1 MIPYQGFI
9 QDFELEGG
17 GGEHGGSRIIVLLE
31 STLMYV

>member
-9 QDFELEGG
+9 QDFWGGG

-31 STLMYV
+31 SMLTYA